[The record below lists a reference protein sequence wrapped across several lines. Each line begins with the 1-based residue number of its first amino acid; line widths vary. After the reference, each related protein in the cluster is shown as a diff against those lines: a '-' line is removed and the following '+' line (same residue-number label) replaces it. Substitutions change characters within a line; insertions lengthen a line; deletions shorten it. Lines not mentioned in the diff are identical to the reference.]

1 MYALYIDCDRNSGFV
16 ERLVRTSID
25 SELETLTNSFVSVSL
40 RLQRRE
46 ILGSSRWLTKPL
58 STIKTACF
66 QSNPPPHPHRSVVN
80 EKHNLKKAP
89 NFPQLCC
96 V

>member
-16 ERLVRTSID
+16 ERLVRTSIEC
-25 SELETLTNSFVSVSL
+25 ELETLTNSFVSVSL

-46 ILGSSRWLTKPL
+46 TLDSSRWLTNIL

-66 QSNPPPHPHRSVVN
+66 
-80 EKHNLKKAP
+80 
-89 NFPQLCC
+89 
-96 V
+96 